1 MNKTMPEITKL
12 AAMERKLIEDEMTS
26 QLVNCFVG
34 EKNIDDEQREIME
47 GFIRSVVKE
56 DLDEQCKR
64 FQDELLSGWGTGNL
78 DFLKKYEGE
87 E

>member
-1 MNKTMPEITKL
+1 M
-12 AAMERKLIEDEMTS
+12 
-26 QLVNCFVG
+26 NCFVG

-56 DLDEQCKR
+56 NLDEQRKR
-64 FQDELLSGWGTGNL
+64 FQDELLYGFGTVNL